1 MTNLIAN
8 LRFNIG
14 DVKKVVNSEKET
26 KNMLQKEVEN
36 VDDPENK
43 IMKLINITNKKAVV
57 NIVLVLGLIR
67 NVNTDLKVV

>member
-8 LRFNIG
+8 SHFNIG
-14 DVKKVVNSEKET
+14 DVKKVANSEKET
-26 KNMLQKEVEN
+26 KNMLQKGVEN

-57 NIVLVLGLIR
+57 NIVLVLGLIQ